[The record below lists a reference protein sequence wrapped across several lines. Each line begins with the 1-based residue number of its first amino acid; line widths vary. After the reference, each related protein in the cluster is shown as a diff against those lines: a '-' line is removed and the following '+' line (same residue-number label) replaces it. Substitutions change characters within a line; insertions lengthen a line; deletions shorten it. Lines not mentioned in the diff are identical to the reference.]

1 MKNTYLAFKLA
12 LVSFLLITQITFAAG
27 IDMQS
32 HVASDAGKAA
42 YTTYV
47 TKQAAYYKTGY
58 TYAELM
64 SKTGSTLFG
73 ALNQLMG
80 ETNKIAASGYDYGA
94 LRYAYASV
102 DKDLNNSANFI
113 SYYNGASMDA
123 TWDSGKTWNREHT
136 WPQSKFEGTQTT
148 DGTSIPIGYDMQS
161 VRPASTS
168 VNSDRG
174 NTAYG
179 EGGSYY
185 DPNVITISN
194 TNYNS
199 ANSGSYRGDCARVIL
214 YDYITYGKNSTY
226 YNALYKAAC
235 KTDLLVQIGTNSN
248 SVFESLTVLLKWHM
262 QDPPSLT
269 EMVRNDGGQD
279 YQGNRNPFIDYPELA
294 INMLKDET
302 GVTDYTVTN
311 NTSATASPNYSYTT
325 DSGFVTYLTNGDN
338 SHPSNISVTGGTYT
352 YNSTTGRLTVSAA
365 TGAVTI
371 SEPVTGAPIVNTP
384 TYTEGATAGGTIA
397 NTGSSTITENGIEWS
412 TTSGGPHTQI
422 KYTPTKTTTGTFTV
436 NISAITTPGT
446 YYFRAYATNS
456 TGTSYSAQSSFTI
469 IDPAQVGLG
478 PNLVMGTLVT
488 SDIAFGTSNSKEL
501 FIKISNVTSDITIT
515 LTNNNGNYKFATG
528 NTTTITLTAAEATA
542 GKKITLTR
550 NGGNNGA
557 TLTISGN
564 GVNKVHNIGGN

>member
-1 MKNTYLAFKLA
+1 MKKTFFVLLLA
-12 LVSFLLITQITFAAG
+12 LAYVQCALAA
-27 IDMQS
+27 IDMQA
-32 HVASDAGKAA
+32 HVASDEGKAA

-47 TKQAAYYKTGY
+47 TKQSNYYTSIY
-58 TYAELM
+58 TYANLM
-64 SKTGSTLFG
+64 AQTGTTLFG
-73 ALNQLMG
+73 SLNTLMG
-80 ETNKIAASGYDYGA
+80 NTNNIAGSGFSYGA
-94 LRYAYASV
+94 LRDQYINV
-102 DKDLNNSANFI
+102 DRDLNDATKII
-113 SYYNGASMDA
+113 SYYNGQQLSG
-123 TWDSGKTWNREHT
+123 TWDSGTTWNREHT
-136 WPQSKFEGTQTT
+136 WPQSNFEGTQTT

-179 EGGSYY
+179 ESASYY
-185 DPNVITISN
+185 DPNDITISN
-194 TNYNS
+194 ANYNS

-214 YDYITYGKNSTY
+214 YDYITYGKKDTY
-226 YNALYKAAC
+226 YNALYKPLC
-235 KTDLLVQIGTNSN
+235 KTDLLVQIGTNAN

-269 EMVRNDGGQD
+269 EMVRNDGGQTF
-279 YQGNRNPFIDYPELA
+279 QGNRNPFIDYPELA

-311 NTSATASPNYSYTT
+311 NTSAAASPNYNYTT
-325 DSGFVTYLTNGDN
+325 NGGFVTYLTNGDN

-352 YNSTTGRLTVSAA
+352 YNSTTGRLTVTTA

-371 SEPVTGAPIVNTP
+371 TEPTTGAPTVTTP
-384 TYTEGATAGGTIA
+384 TYTEGLAGGNIT
-397 NTGSSTITENGIEWS
+397 NTGSSSITANGIEWS
-412 TTSGGPHTQI
+412 NTNGFSNGSGTKI
-422 KYTPTKTTTGTFTV
+422 TASPTATTTGTFTV
-436 NISAITTPGT
+436 NISSLTTPGT
-446 YYFRAYATNS
+446 YYFKAYATNS
-456 TGTSYSAQSSFTI
+456 IGTSYSAQSSFTI

-488 SDIAFGTSNSKEL
+488 SDIAFGASNSKEL

-515 LTNNNGNYKFATG
+515 LTNNNGNYKFATT

>member
-1 MKNTYLAFKLA
+1 MKKTLFTLLLAFIYAQLVLA
-12 LVSFLLITQITFAAG
+12 A
-27 IDMQS
+27 IDMQA
-32 HVASDAGKAA
+32 HVASDDGKAA
-42 YTTYV
+42 YTSYIA
-47 TKQAAYYKTGY
+47 KQSSYYTSSY
-58 TYAELM
+58 SYATLM
-64 SKTGSTLFG
+64 SQTGTTLFG
-73 ALNQLMG
+73 SLNTLMG
-80 ETNKIAASGYDYGA
+80 NTNNIAQSGFSYA
-94 LRYAYASV
+94 NLRSQYINV
-102 DKDLNNSANFI
+102 DRDLNDATKI
-113 SYYNGASMDA
+113 IGYYNGEQITGA
-123 TWDSGKTWNREHT
+123 WDGTTYNREHT
-136 WPQSKFEGTQTT
+136 WPQSKFEGTQTS

-185 DPNVITISN
+185 DPNVIAISN
-194 TNYNS
+194 PNYNS
-199 ANSGSYRGDCARVIL
+199 AHSGSYRGDCARVIL
-214 YDYITYGKNSTY
+214 YDYITYGKNGSY
-226 YNALYKAAC
+226 SNALYKALC
-235 KTDLLVQIGTNSN
+235 KTDLLVQLGTNAN

-269 EMVRNDGGQD
+269 EMVRNDGGQT

-311 NTSATASPNYSYTT
+311 STSATASPNYSYTT
-325 DSGFVTYLTNGDN
+325 DGGFVTYLTNGDN
-338 SHPSNISVTGGTYT
+338 SHPSDISVSGGTYT

-371 SEPVTGAPIVNTP
+371 AEPVTGAPTVTTP
-384 TYTEGATAGGTIA
+384 TYAEGSAGGNITNI
-397 NTGSSTITENGIEWS
+397 GSSSIIANGIEWS
-412 TTSGGPHTQI
+412 ITSGFGNGTGTQI
-422 KYTPTKTTTGTFTV
+422 AANPTATTTGTFTV
-436 NISAITTPGT
+436 DISSLTTPGT
-446 YYFRAYATNS
+446 YYFKAYATNS
-456 TGTSYSAQSSFTI
+456 TGTSYSTQSSFTVV
-469 IDPAQVGLG
+469 DPAQVGLG

-488 SDIAFGTSNSKEL
+488 NDISFGSSSSKEL

-515 LTNNNGNYKFATG
+515 LTNNNGNYKFSAG

-550 NGGNNGA
+550 NSGNNGA

-564 GVNKVHNIGGN
+564 GVNKVHNIAGN

>member
-1 MKNTYLAFKLA
+1 MLLLA
-12 LVSFLLITQITFAAG
+12 LAYVQCALAA
-27 IDMQS
+27 IDMQA
-32 HVASDAGKAA
+32 HVASDEGKAA

-47 TKQAAYYKTGY
+47 TKQSSYYTNSY
-58 TYAELM
+58 TYANLM
-64 SKTGSTLFG
+64 TQTGTTLFG
-73 ALNQLMG
+73 SLNTLMG
-80 ETNKIAASGYDYGA
+80 NTNNIAGSSFSYAA
-94 LRYAYASV
+94 LRNQYINV
-102 DKDLNNSANFI
+102 DRDLNDATKII
-113 SYYNGASMDA
+113 SYYNGQQLSG
-123 TWDSGKTWNREHT
+123 TWDSGATWNREHT

-214 YDYITYGKNSTY
+214 YDYITYGKNGTY
-226 YNALYKAAC
+226 YNALYKALC
-235 KTDLLVQIGTNSN
+235 KTDLLVQIGTNAN
-248 SVFESLTVLLKWHM
+248 SVFESLTILLKWHM

-352 YNSTTGRLTVSAA
+352 YNSTTGRLTVTTA

-371 SEPVTGAPIVNTP
+371 TEPTTGAPTVTTP
-384 TYTEGATAGGTIA
+384 TYTEGLAGGNIT
-397 NTGSSTITENGIEWS
+397 NTGSSSITANGIEWS
-412 TTSGGPHTQI
+412 NTNGFSNGSGTQI
-422 KYTPTKTTTGTFTV
+422 AASPTATTTGTFTV
-436 NISAITTPGT
+436 NISSLTTPGT
-446 YYFRAYATNS
+446 YYFKAYATNS

-488 SDIAFGTSNSKEL
+488 SDIAFGGSSSKEL
-501 FIKISNVTSDITIT
+501 FIKVSNVTSDITIT
-515 LTNNNGNYKFATG
+515 LTNNNGNYKFATT

>member
-1 MKNTYLAFKLA
+1 MLLLA
-12 LVSFLLITQITFAAG
+12 LAYVQCALAA
-27 IDMQS
+27 IDMQA
-32 HVASDAGKAA
+32 HVASDEGKAA

-47 TKQAAYYKTGY
+47 TKQSSYYTNSY
-58 TYAELM
+58 TYANLM
-64 SKTGSTLFG
+64 TQTGTTLFG
-73 ALNQLMG
+73 SLNTLMG
-80 ETNKIAASGYDYGA
+80 NTNNIAQSSFSYGA
-94 LRYAYASV
+94 LRYEYVNV
-102 DKDLNNSANFI
+102 DRDLNDATKII
-113 SYYNGASMDA
+113 SYYNGQQLSG
-123 TWDSGKTWNREHT
+123 TWDSGATWNREHT

-194 TNYNS
+194 ANYNS
-199 ANSGSYRGDCARVIL
+199 SNSGSYRGDCARVIL
-214 YDYITYGKNSTY
+214 YDYITYGKKGTY
-226 YNALYKAAC
+226 SNALYKPLC
-235 KTDLLVQIGTNSN
+235 KTDLLVQVGSDAN
-248 SVFESLTVLLKWHM
+248 SVFESLTILLKWHM

-279 YQGNRNPFIDYPELA
+279 FQGNRNPFIDYPELA

-302 GVTDYTVTN
+302 GVADYTVTN

-325 DSGFVTYLTNGDN
+325 DGGFVTYLTNGDN

-352 YNSTTGRLTVSAA
+352 YNSTTGRLTVTTA

-371 SEPVTGAPIVNTP
+371 TEPTTGAPTVTTP
-384 TYTEGATAGGTIA
+384 TYTEGLAGGNIT
-397 NTGSSTITENGIEWS
+397 NTGSSSITANGIEWS
-412 TTSGGPHTQI
+412 NTNGFSNGSGTQI
-422 KYTPTKTTTGTFTV
+422 AASPTATTTGTFTV
-436 NISAITTPGT
+436 NISSLTTPGT
-446 YYFRAYATNS
+446 YYFKAYATNS

-488 SDIAFGTSNSKEL
+488 
-501 FIKISNVTSDITIT
+501 
-515 LTNNNGNYKFATG
+515 
-528 NTTTITLTAAEATA
+528 
-542 GKKITLTR
+542 
-550 NGGNNGA
+550 
-557 TLTISGN
+557 
-564 GVNKVHNIGGN
+564 

>member
-1 MKNTYLAFKLA
+1 MKKTLFTLLLA
-12 LVSFLLITQITFAAG
+12 LVYVQCALAA
-27 IDMQS
+27 IDMQA
-32 HVASDAGKAA
+32 HVASDEGKAA

-47 TKQAAYYKTGY
+47 TKQNTYYTSSY
-58 TYAELM
+58 TYATLM
-64 SKTGSTLFG
+64 AQTGTTLFG
-73 ALNQLMG
+73 SLNTLMG
-80 ETNKIAASGYDYGA
+80 NTNNIAQSSFSYGA
-94 LRYAYASV
+94 LRYQYVNV
-102 DKDLNNSANFI
+102 DRDLNNATKII
-113 SYYNGASMDA
+113 SYYNGQQLSS
-123 TWDSGKTWNREHT
+123 TWDGGVTWNREHT
-136 WPQSKFEGTQTT
+136 WPQSNFEGSQTT
-148 DGTSIPIGYDMQS
+148 DGTTIPIGYDMQS

-185 DPNVITISN
+185 DPNQITIN
-194 TNYNS
+194 NANYNS

-214 YDYITYGKNSTY
+214 YDYITYGKKDTY
-226 YNALYKAAC
+226 YNALYKSLC
-235 KTDLLVQIGTNSN
+235 KTDLLVQIGTNAN
-248 SVFESLTVLLKWHM
+248 SVFESLTILLKWHM

-279 YQGNRNPFIDYPELA
+279 FQGNRNPFIDYPELA

-302 GVTDYTVTN
+302 GVTDYAVTN

-325 DSGFVTYLTNGDN
+325 NGGFVTYLTNGDN
-338 SHPSNISVTGGTYT
+338 SHPSNVSVTGGTYT
-352 YNSTTGRLTVSAA
+352 YNSTTGRLTVTTA

-371 SEPVTGAPIVNTP
+371 TEPTTGAPTVTTP
-384 TYTEGATAGGTIA
+384 TYTEGLAGGNIT
-397 NTGSSTITENGIEWS
+397 NTGSSSITANGIEWS
-412 TTSGGPHTQI
+412 NTNGFSNGSGTKI
-422 KYTPTKTTTGTFTV
+422 TASPTATTTGTFTV
-436 NISAITTPGT
+436 NISSLTTPGT
-446 YYFRAYATNS
+446 YYFKAYATNS
-456 TGTSYSAQSSFTI
+456 IGTSYSAQSSFTI

-488 SDIAFGTSNSKEL
+488 NDIAFGASNSKEL

-515 LTNNNGNYKFATG
+515 LTNNNGNYKFAAG

>member
-47 TKQAAYYKTGY
+47 TKQTAYYKTGY
-58 TYAELM
+58 TYTELM

-80 ETNKIAASGYDYGA
+80 ETNKIAASRYSYGN
-94 LRYAYASV
+94 LRDMYIWV
-102 DKDLNNSANFI
+102 DKDLNDAKKII
-113 SYYNGASMDA
+113 SYYNGQQLNG
-123 TWDSGKTWNREHT
+123 TWDGGVTWNREHT
-136 WPQSKFEGTQTT
+136 WPQSKFEGSQTT

-179 EGGSYY
+179 EGSNYY
-185 DPNVITISN
+185 DPNDISISN
-194 TNYNS
+194 SNYTAISN
-199 ANSGSYRGDCARVIL
+199 GTYRGDCARVIL

-248 SVFESLTVLLKWHM
+248 SVFESLAILLKWHM

-269 EMVRNDGGQD
+269 EMTRNDGGEV

-294 INMLKDET
+294 INMLKDAT
-302 GVTDYTVTN
+302 NVTDYTVT
-311 NTSATASPNYSYTT
+311 TSTTASVVPNYQYTT
-325 DSGFVTYLTNGDN
+325 PGGFVTYLTYFDGT
-338 SHPSNISVTGGTYT
+338 HPAAVTVTGGTYK
-352 YNSTTGRLTVSAA
+352 YEANLGRLTISSA

-371 SEPVTGAPIVNTP
+371 STNDDPIAIN
-384 TYTEGATAGGTIA
+384 YTTI
-397 NTGSSTITENGIEWS
+397 
-412 TTSGGPHTQI
+412 
-422 KYTPTKTTTGTFTV
+422 
-436 NISAITTPGT
+436 
-446 YYFRAYATNS
+446 
-456 TGTSYSAQSSFTI
+456 
-469 IDPAQVGLG
+469 D
-478 PNLVMGTLVT
+478 
-488 SDIAFGTSNSKEL
+488 DIAYYAQNGTVYVSNLAENSMVSIFDCAGRLITKQTNCSSEEQFQLSKGIYVL
-501 FIKISNVTSDITIT
+501 QVTVGKSTRSFKIA
-515 LTNNNGNYKFATG
+515 Y
-528 NTTTITLTAAEATA
+528 
-542 GKKITLTR
+542 
-550 NGGNNGA
+550 
-557 TLTISGN
+557 
-564 GVNKVHNIGGN
+564 

>member
-12 LVSFLLITQITFAAG
+12 FISFLLITQVTFAAG

-47 TKQAAYYKTGY
+47 TKQTAYYKTGY

-80 ETNKIAASGYDYGA
+80 ETNKIAASRYSYSN
-94 LRYAYASV
+94 LRDMYIYV
-102 DKDLNNSANFI
+102 DKDLNDAKKII
-113 SYYNGASMDA
+113 SYYNGQQLNG
-123 TWDSGKTWNREHT
+123 TWDGGVTWNREHT
-136 WPQSKFEGTQTT
+136 WPQSKFEGSQTT

-179 EGGSYY
+179 EGSNYY
-185 DPNVITISN
+185 DPNDISISN
-194 TNYNS
+194 SNYTAISN
-199 ANSGSYRGDCARVIL
+199 GTYRGDCARVIL

-248 SVFESLTVLLKWHM
+248 SVFESLAILLKWHM

-269 EMVRNDGGQD
+269 EMTRNDGGEV

-294 INMLKDET
+294 INMLKDAT
-302 GVTDYTVTN
+302 NVTDYTVT
-311 NTSATASPNYSYTT
+311 TSTTASVVPNYQYTT
-325 DSGFVTYLTNGDN
+325 PGGFVTYLTYFDGT
-338 SHPSNISVTGGTYT
+338 HPAAVTVTGGTYK
-352 YNSTTGRLTVSAA
+352 YEANLGRLTISSA

-371 SEPVTGAPIVNTP
+371 STNDDPIAIN
-384 TYTEGATAGGTIA
+384 YTTI
-397 NTGSSTITENGIEWS
+397 
-412 TTSGGPHTQI
+412 
-422 KYTPTKTTTGTFTV
+422 
-436 NISAITTPGT
+436 
-446 YYFRAYATNS
+446 
-456 TGTSYSAQSSFTI
+456 
-469 IDPAQVGLG
+469 D
-478 PNLVMGTLVT
+478 
-488 SDIAFGTSNSKEL
+488 DIAYYAQNGTVYVSNLAENSMVSIFDCAGRLITKQTNCSSEEQFQLSKGIYVL
-501 FIKISNVTSDITIT
+501 QVTVGKSTRSFKIA
-515 LTNNNGNYKFATG
+515 Y
-528 NTTTITLTAAEATA
+528 
-542 GKKITLTR
+542 
-550 NGGNNGA
+550 
-557 TLTISGN
+557 
-564 GVNKVHNIGGN
+564 